1 MGNLLKEILN
11 WSEVWALFIPLAF
24 ILIYK
29 SKIAYLK
36 PVRIYLW
43 ITLFI
48 NIFIDII
55 SNLKGRLGIQPD
67 DFLWNNNFLYNI
79 GSVVRL
85 FLFAWF
91 FILLQQG
98 LMHRVKRILPFIY
111 LLFALINFIFFENF
125 IPQGDN
131 ESFSSRLLALEAAIL
146 LFYCLQYFIYLMVE
160 DKTVKLGQQPGFWL
174 ITGLTVYVAV
184 NFFIFLFYATL
195 SDNSS
200 VEQRNFAIQLWDI
213 HNYAFI
219 LFCVFIAFQFT
230 RKNDR

>member
-1 MGNLLKEILN
+1 MKILKEILD

-24 ILIYK
+24 MLMNK
-29 SKIAYLK
+29 NKISYLK

-43 ITLFI
+43 IALSI

-55 SNLKGRLGIQPD
+55 SNLKDKLGIQPD

-85 FLFAWF
+85 VFFAWF
-91 FILLQQG
+91 FILLQQRF
-98 LMHRVKRILPFIY
+98 MHRVKRILPFIFFGF
-111 LLFALINFIFFENF
+111 LLINFIFFEDF

-146 LFYCLQYFIYLMVE
+146 LFYCLQYFIYIIVE
-160 DKTVKLGQQPGFWL
+160 DKTIKLGQQPGFWL
-174 ITGLTVYVAV
+174 VIGLSLYVAV

-200 VEQRNFAIQLWDI
+200 MEKREFAIQLWDV
-213 HNYAFI
+213 HNIAFI
-219 LFCVFIAFQFT
+219 LLCFFMAIQFS
-230 RKNDR
+230 RKNV